1 MKIDVIKSKA
11 SSKTLR
17 MPHQQDAVD
26 NLNKHFN
33 IDNPEKGQSG
43 LLVMPTGSGKTFT
56 TVSWL
61 LNIGVANNY
70 KILWLVHRQEL
81 INQTQNEF
89 ENQIGDLND
98 YGIESVNI
106 MSVSGSPEHNTMS
119 QLSRQDINICS
130 IYSLASKNGMRFIR
144 RMLGKPG
151 ERKLIVVI
159 DEAHH
164 ATMPSY
170 KKVLDRIEKINP
182 NRILL
187 GLTATPIRMNEN
199 ETIQLNKMFNAK
211 EYLDQETGEVKYEYV
226 YEINLADL
234 IKTGFLSK
242 PHYKHIDTEI
252 NGDIEF
258 DISDA
263 EVEYFN
269 QFGELTEELKRK
281 LAKSQS
287 RNELILKEYLAN
299 KDKYGKTLIFA
310 INQLHATIL
319 NKLFTEAG
327 IKTDYAI
334 SNRVDSPEVI
344 KKFKGDEFDVLINV
358 QMLTEGT
365 DVPNIQTVFLTRETN
380 SDSLLMQMV
389 GRGLRG
395 VEAGGTENAYIISFH
410 DKWEKIKFWMEP
422 EFVTGKVEV
431 EEETPDIFPENTEL
445 GPNVKIIF
453 NPREDLNIQE
463 LLEKL
468 YDVMKVNIIS
478 KGVANII
485 PDGWYSVFD
494 EDNEKDANVIV
505 YDDQILSYQ
514 LMEDSIDIIIDKKLS
529 GEEVIRSIFKDSKS
543 KPDIRDIELIIR
555 HITEEYKM
563 PDYYSF
569 EQRSLFEP
577 KLIANQ
583 MKEEVE
589 DEKNYEYWLK
599 EYYAKNPILEN
610 LYKTFYAF
618 KRTILD
624 ELKENK
630 EAEIF
635 SKDDRAEFKIIPGY
649 YDLDE
654 LFNELMKE
662 YPYLTNTKLNGINWS
677 KKVYKTWLGKCYAYL
692 DGSYSIFVN
701 ILLSSP
707 NVSREAVKYLV
718 YHELLHANG
727 LWFHDDEFRNI
738 EWEYPNSAELDG
750 ELDELML
757 RYKIDFKELKKIKF
771 ETIPLEMSDIEDEEN
786 NLEDQK
792 EVGVDSDQGS
802 TPITE
807 VKAEKFKFCR
817 NCGNKLP
824 LGAKFCDR
832 CGENVEYN

>member
-1 MKIDVIKSKA
+1 MKIDVIKSTA

-61 LNIGVANNY
+61 LNTGVANNY

-187 GLTATPIRMNEN
+187 GLTATPIRMSEN

-599 EYYAKNPILEN
+599 EYYAKNPILES

-654 LFNELMKE
+654 LFNELMNE

-718 YHELLHANG
+718 FHELLHANG

-792 EVGVDSDQGS
+792 EAGVDSDQGS